1 MELRYI
7 LPRSWTDCVL
17 PTIAEA
23 CQSLA
28 PGAAAKE
35 GCGVLAMAAGGEFE
49 GLRGNPTDSQPSQHN
64 AQREALSTMHA
75 FPIARPSRV
84 YRSRA
89 VESGEGIVPDVLQ
102 GWPKIFV

>member
-1 MELRYI
+1 MCDDSESKGGARVTFLSKRMELRYI

-49 GLRGNPTDSQPSQHN
+49 GLRGKYLGMVTS
-64 AQREALSTMHA
+64 
-75 FPIARPSRV
+75 
-84 YRSRA
+84 
-89 VESGEGIVPDVLQ
+89 
-102 GWPKIFV
+102 